1 MIDQP
6 GSPDP
11 TQRVTGLVRLA
22 GTLRASP
29 WTIAGVGVAV
39 LVGALVVRELGA
51 AGVKPTASP
60 SPGASA
66 IGSAVPSAEAS
77 AEPTPEPSSPSPTT
91 PLPSATMTGELPEP
105 GATIHPGIPV
115 IAGLRFDDLAATTGP
130 LGLACE
136 SYRNPTGS
144 YHLVCE
150 ATDPSSN
157 ASYTVEAEYWT
168 LDSVTALY
176 ISIISIDIDRP
187 VSDPTAVRRLLLP
200 MASLVGGEARA
211 WVESHLDDPACSGN
225 GCEGTFDGFGLEIAI
240 ASDGYGWGS
249 LNIAGQ

>member
-6 GSPDP
+6 GSPEQP
-11 TQRVTGLVRLA
+11 RRVTGPVRLA

-29 WTIAGVGVAV
+29 WTIAGIGVAV

-51 AGVKPTASP
+51 AGVKPTAAP
-60 SPGASA
+60 SPDASA

-77 AEPTPEPSSPSPTT
+77 AEPTPEPPSPAPPT
-91 PLPSATMTGELPEP
+91 PLPSVVITGELPEP

-115 IAGLRFDDLAATTGP
+115 IAGLRFDDLAATAVA
-130 LGLACE
+130 LGLSCGSE
-136 SYRNPTGS
+136 RDPEGS
-144 YHLVCE
+144 YGLGCD
-150 ATDPSSN
+150 AQDPSSN
-157 ASYTVEAEYWT
+157 ALYKVGAEYWT

-176 ISIISIDIDRP
+176 ISVISVDVSQP

-200 MASLVGGEARA
+200 MASLVGGEATRA

-225 GCEGTFDGFGLEIAI
+225 GCEGTFDGFRLEMAI
-240 ASDGYGWGS
+240 GSDGWGS